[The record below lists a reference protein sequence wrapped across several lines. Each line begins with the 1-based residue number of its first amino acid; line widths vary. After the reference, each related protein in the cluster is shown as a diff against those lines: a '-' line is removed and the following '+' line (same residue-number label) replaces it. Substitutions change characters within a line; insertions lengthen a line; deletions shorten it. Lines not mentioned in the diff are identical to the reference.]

1 MTVKGQADAVV
12 IGSGALGAST
22 AFWLAERG
30 LDVVLLDK
38 FDLVSQ
44 TSPRAAGL
52 SQQVQ
57 VDDILAGLAIRG
69 IEMLRG
75 FREITGQDLDVVV
88 NGSVKVAR
96 NEEDALQLRNE
107 VQRGQALGVDIDE
120 VSPEE
125 ATAAVP
131 WLSADTAVAVSRAF
145 GDTYIEDPGDLPRAF
160 VRALE
165 ERGGKAVGHAEVT
178 AVLVDDDRVSGV
190 TTAQGAIETPVV
202 VDAAGAWTRIVG
214 QYVDFNIPLW
224 PARHQVCITEPLAAV
239 KPADPTVRIMDARVY
254 VRPAGEGLMFG
265 AYEPDPLL
273 VDPRE
278 RPAGFQIGDLEFQLE
293 PLRAKMNDVRAELPI
308 FDGVPIAQLRGGLP
322 TMTPDGHF
330 LVDRLEALQGF
341 FVVSGC
347 NVGGLSISPSL
358 GEVLADW
365 IVSGSPRPAVLEP
378 HRLDRFTADLKDDD
392 ALKEACRLTYS
403 HKYGRDEVTTPA

>member
-1 MTVKGQADAVV
+1 MSIKPQADAVV

-57 VDDILAGLAIRG
+57 VDDVLADLAIRG
-69 IEMLRG
+69 IQMLRG
-75 FREITGQDLDVVV
+75 FRELTGEPLDVVV

-96 NEEDALQLRNE
+96 NEEDAAQLRDE
-107 VQRGQALGVDIDE
+107 VKRGQALGVEIDE
-120 VSPEE
+120 VSADE
-125 ATAAVP
+125 ASAAVP
-131 WLSADTAVAVSRAF
+131 WLFAGSALAVSRAF
-145 GDTYIEDPGDLPRAF
+145 GDTYIEHPGDLPRAF

-165 ERGGKAVGHAEVT
+165 RRGGTAVGHAEVT
-178 AVLVDDDRVSGV
+178 QVVLDDSGV
-190 TTAQGAIETPVV
+190 TGVITAQGAIETPVV

-214 QYVDFNIPLW
+214 KYIDVNIPLW
-224 PARHQVCITEPLAAV
+224 PARHQICITEPLAAV
-239 KPADPTVRIMDARVY
+239 KPTDPTVRVMDARVY
-254 VRPAGEGLMFG
+254 VRPAGGGLMFG

-273 VDPRE
+273 VDPRD
-278 RPAGFQIGDLEFQLE
+278 RPPDFQIRELEFELE
-293 PLRAKMNDVRAELPI
+293 PLRAKMDDVRAELPI
-308 FDGVPIAQLRGGLP
+308 FDGAPIAELRGGLP

-330 LVDRLEALQGF
+330 LVDRLEPIEGF
-341 FVVSGC
+341 FVASGC
-347 NVGGLSISPSL
+347 NVGGLSISPAL

-365 IVSGSPRPAVLEP
+365 ILSGGPRPRHLES
-378 HRLDRFTADLKDDD
+378 HRLDRFATGFEDDD
-392 ALKEACRLTYS
+392 VLREACRLTYS
-403 HKYGRDEVTTPA
+403 HKYGRDEVTAPS

>member
-1 MTVKGQADAVV
+1 MSIKPQADAVV
-12 IGSGALGAST
+12 IGSGAFGAST

-57 VDDILAGLAIRG
+57 VDDTLAGLAIRG

-75 FREITGQDLDVVV
+75 FRELTGEDLDVVV

-96 NEEDALQLRNE
+96 HEDDAIQLREE
-107 VQRGQALGVDIDE
+107 VRRGQALGVDIHE
-120 VSPEE
+120 VSREE
-125 ATAAVP
+125 ADCAVP
-131 WLSADTAVAVSRAF
+131 WLSTDSAVAVSLAF
-145 GDTYIEDPGDLPRAF
+145 GDTYIEHPGDLPRAF
-160 VRALE
+160 VRALQR
-165 ERGGKAVGHAEVT
+165 RGGTALGHAEVT
-178 AVLVDDDRVSGV
+178 GVLVDEARVTGV
-190 TTAQGAIETPVV
+190 RTPHGTIETPVV

-224 PARHQVCITEPLAAV
+224 PARHQVCITEPLAEV
-239 KPADPTVRIMDARVY
+239 NPNDPTVRIMDARVY
-254 VRPAGEGLMFG
+254 VRPAAGGLMFG

-278 RPAGFQIGDLEFQLE
+278 RPAGFQIADLEFQLE
-293 PLRAKMNDVRAELPI
+293 PLRAKINDVRSELPI
-308 FDGVPIAQLRGGLP
+308 FDGARIAELRGGLP

-330 LVDRLEALQGF
+330 LVDRLEAVQGF
-341 FVVSGC
+341 FVASGC
-347 NVGGLSISPSL
+347 NVGGLSISPAL

-365 IVSGSPRPAVLEP
+365 IVSGSPRPAVLDP
-378 HRLDRFTADLKDDD
+378 HRLDRFTAGFEDDD
-392 ALKEACRLTYS
+392 ALRKACELTYS
-403 HKYGRDEVTTPA
+403 HKYGRDEVTAPG